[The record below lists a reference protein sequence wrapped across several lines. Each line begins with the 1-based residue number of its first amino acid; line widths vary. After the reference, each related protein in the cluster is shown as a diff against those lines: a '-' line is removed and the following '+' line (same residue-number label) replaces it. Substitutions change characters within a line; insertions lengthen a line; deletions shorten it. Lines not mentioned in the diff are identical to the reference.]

1 MIKAELAKS
10 IFNTSYLTGE
20 FLLRSGKI
28 SNEYFDKYLFESN
41 PLLLKHISRYM
52 VELLPN
58 GTEMLA
64 GLEMGGIPIATAISL
79 DCGIP
84 VAFIRKNAKNYGTC
98 KVNEGPSMKGKN
110 IVIIE
115 DVITSG
121 GQVILSA
128 EDIRKTGAHILCT
141 ICVINRQ
148 QGGLEALEKAGIP
161 LISLFTMDE
170 LKSAR

>member
-1 MIKAELAKS
+1 MIKAELARS
-10 IFNTSYLTGE
+10 IFHASYLTGE

-79 DCGIP
+79 DCGLP
-84 VAFIRKNAKNYGTC
+84 LTFIRKKAKNYGTC
-98 KVNEGPSMKGKN
+98 KVNEGPSMEGKN

-128 EDIRKTGAHILCT
+128 QDIRKTGANILCT

-148 QGGLEALEKAGIP
+148 QGGTEALEQAGIP

-170 LKSAR
+170 LKSA